1 MPTSSNAASSG
12 TARAGGV
19 LHLAQPTALL
29 MAVSLLAAC
38 TSTPLP
44 PWVPKSLP
52 TSLPTSSRTA
62 PAVAAPASAA
72 MTAAAPVLA
81 PAVQTF
87 PVSAPSLSAAPLAA
101 AALPDNAAV
110 AARFPAPS
118 VSYSTPGLQPGRS
131 SFSTPAEAHSWLLAQ
146 ASAAARVAGAAPVA
160 AAVVSVGRSQ
170 RGEPLQALVLTR
182 AVATDPASLLAT
194 GRPTVLLL
202 GQQGDD
208 AAAATEALLVMAREL
223 AQGLLRPSLEKIN
236 VVVVPHANPDAALGG
251 NTSASPTLPPFTG
264 TDHLALLTPESQA
277 LAALIRDYRPTVV
290 VDVREYEAGGRPV
303 NLFMEK
309 FGAQPKFDALFQYA
323 TTANTPELLT
333 RASEEWFRRPLLA
346 ALKQQ
351 GLSVEWVHSTSADL
365 ADKRVSMGSVQPDS
379 LRNVS
384 ALKNSIG
391 LRVESRGAGLGRQ
404 HIQRRVHT
412 QVTALS
418 SLLTSTAQRA
428 ADLGQLRPF
437 FDREVAAL
445 ACNGQAVVRATPV
458 SAQYDLQVLD
468 ANTGADKTLTVD
480 WESALA
486 LNRLTV
492 RARAC
497 GYWLSAASSTAV
509 ERLLMHGVKVLQ
521 VADAGAVLADSF
533 KTPAAGGAATLTR
546 GLVDV
551 PRGSYYV
558 PLSQPLGNL
567 VIAALEPDTPFSFL
581 NQRVLADLAAVN
593 RVMAPPVV
601 KLQELP

>member
-1 MPTSSNAASSG
+1 MPTFLNAASSG
-12 TARAGGV
+12 TVCFTAGIV
-19 LHLAQPTALL
+19 RPAALL
-29 MAVSLLAAC
+29 VAVSLLAAC
-38 TSTPLP
+38 ASTPMP
-44 PWVPKSLP
+44 PWVPTPL
-52 TSLPTSSRTA
+52 RTA
-62 PAVAAPASAA
+62 SPATAAPPAA
-72 MTAAAPVLA
+72 VPA
-81 PAVQTF
+81 PAPAPLVQTF
-87 PVSAPSLSAAPLAA
+87 PVPAPSLGAAPLTPAT
-101 AALPDNAAV
+101 PPYSAAV

-131 SFSTPAEAHSWLLAQ
+131 SFSTPAEINSWLLAQ
-146 ASAAARVAGAAPVA
+146 ANAARVVGAAPVA
-160 AAVVSVGRSQ
+160 SAVVSIGRSQ

-194 GRPTVLLL
+194 GHPTVLLL
-202 GQQGDD
+202 AQQGDD
-208 AAAATEALLVMAREL
+208 APAATEALLVMASEL

-236 VVVVPHANPDAALGG
+236 VVIVPRANPDTATPTA
-251 NTSASPTLPPFTG
+251 ASPTLAPFTR
-264 TDHLALLTPESQA
+264 TDHLALGSPESQA
-277 LAALIRDYRPTVV
+277 LALLVRDYRPTVV

-303 NLFMEK
+303 NPFIDK

-323 TTANTPELLT
+323 TTANTPDLLT

-351 GLSVEWVHSTSADL
+351 GLSVEWVHTTSADL
-365 ADKRVSMGSVQPDS
+365 ADKRVAMGGAQPDS

-384 ALKNSIG
+384 ALKNTIG
-391 LRVESRGAGLGRQ
+391 LLVESRGAGLGRQ

-418 SLLTSTAQRA
+418 SLLNSTTQRA
-428 ADLGQLRPF
+428 AALGQLRPF
-437 FDREVAAL
+437 FDKEVSAL
-445 ACNGQAVVRATPV
+445 ACTGQAVVRASPV
-458 SAQYDLQVLD
+458 AAQYDLQVLD
-468 ANTGADKTLTVD
+468 ATTGADKTLTVD
-480 WESALA
+480 WESSLA

-492 RARAC
+492 RARPC

-509 ERLLMHGVKVLQ
+509 DRLLMHGVKVQQ
-521 VADAGAVLADSF
+521 VADAGALLADSF
-533 KTPAAGGAATLTR
+533 KSATPTAGAPVILTR

-558 PLSQPLGNL
+558 PLNQPLGNL

-581 NQRVLADLAAVN
+581 SQRVVADLSAVA
-593 RVMAPPVV
+593 RVVAPPVV

>member
-1 MPTSSNAASSG
+1 MPICLNAALSAAHRT
-12 TARAGGV
+12 TARMVRPSA
-19 LHLAQPTALL
+19 L
-29 MAVSLLAAC
+29 MAAMSLLAGC

-44 PWVPKSLP
+44 PWVP
-52 TSLPTSSRTA
+52 TSLPTTT
-62 PAVAAPASAA
+62 PATAAPP
-72 MTAAAPVLA
+72 TAVTTP
-81 PAVQTF
+81 PSAVQTF
-87 PVSAPSLSAAPLAA
+87 PVPEPSLGAPL
-101 AALPDNAAV
+101 LTSDTPPGSAAV
-110 AARFPAPS
+110 AARFPAPP
-118 VSYSTPGLQPGRS
+118 VIYSTPGLQPGRS
-131 SFSTPAEAHSWLLAQ
+131 NFSTPADVNNWLLAQ
-146 ASAAARVAGAAPVA
+146 ASAAARVTGAPPVA
-160 AAVVSVGRSQ
+160 AVVVSIGRSQ
-170 RGEPLQALVLTR
+170 RGEPLQALVMSR

-202 GQQGDD
+202 AQQGDN
-208 AAAATEALLVMAREL
+208 APAATEALLVIASEL

-236 VVVVPHANPDAALGG
+236 VVVVPNANPDA
-251 NTSASPTLPPFTG
+251 TASTLASSTLPVFTG

-309 FGAQPKFDALFQYA
+309 FGAVPKFDALFQYA

-365 ADKRVSMGSVQPDS
+365 ADKRVSMGGVQPDS

-391 LRVESRGAGLGRQ
+391 LRMESRGAGLGRQ

-418 SLLTSTAQRA
+418 SLLASTVQRA
-428 ADLGQLRPF
+428 GDLGQLRPF

-445 ACNGQAVVRATPV
+445 ACTGQAVVRATPV
-458 SAQYDLQVLD
+458 AAQYDLQMLD
-468 ANTGADKTLTVD
+468 ATTGADKTLTVD

-486 LNRLTV
+486 LNRQTV
-492 RARAC
+492 RARPC
-497 GYWLSAASSTAV
+497 GYWLSAASGTAV
-509 ERLLMHGVKVLQ
+509 DRLLMHGVKVLQ
-521 VADAGAVLADSF
+521 VSEAGAVLADSF
-533 KTPAAGGAATLTR
+533 NSPTTAGAVTLTR

-558 PLSQPLGNL
+558 PLNQPLGNL

-581 NQRVLADLAAVN
+581 SYRVVANLSAVN
-593 RVMAPPVV
+593 RVMAPPVM
-601 KLQELP
+601 KLQDLP

>member
-1 MPTSSNAASSG
+1 MPTSLNVASPRADSCPVTSLAPRITRPAA
-12 TARAGGV
+12 V
-19 LHLAQPTALL
+19 LLAA
-29 MAVSLLAAC
+29 SLLAAC
-38 TSTPLP
+38 ASTPMP
-44 PWVPKSLP
+44 PWVPATLRSAP
-52 TSLPTSSRTA
+52 SATPAPSGVAASPA
-62 PAVAAPASAA
+62 PAPAAG
-72 MTAAAPVLA
+72 
-81 PAVQTF
+81 VQTF
-87 PVSAPSLSAAPLAA
+87 AVPAPSLGAVPLT
-101 AALPDNAAV
+101 PTTPPYSAAV

-131 SFSTPAEAHSWLLAQ
+131 SFSTPTEVSSWLLAQ
-146 ASAAARVAGAAPVA
+146 ASAARAATTAPVA
-160 AAVVSVGRSQ
+160 AAVVSIGRSQ
-170 RGEPLQALVLTR
+170 RGEAVQALVLTR
-182 AVATDPASLLAT
+182 AVATDAASLLAT

-202 GQQGDD
+202 APQGDN
-208 AAAATEALLVMAREL
+208 APAATEALLVVAREL

-236 VVVVPHANPDAALGG
+236 VLVVPNANPDATPYTA
-251 NTSASPTLPPFTG
+251 ASPTLRPLTDN
-264 TDHLALLTPESQA
+264 DHLALLSPESQA
-277 LAALIRDYRPTVV
+277 LAALVRDYRPAVV

-303 NLFMEK
+303 NLFMDK
-309 FGAQPKFDALFQYA
+309 FGAQPRFDALFQYA

-351 GLSVEWVHSTSADL
+351 GLSVEWVHSTSADM
-365 ADKRVSMGSVQPDS
+365 ADKRVSMGGVQPDS

-391 LRVESRGAGLGRQ
+391 LRVESRGAGLGQQ

-418 SLLTSTAQRA
+418 SLLASTAQRA

-437 FDREVAAL
+437 FDKEVAAL
-445 ACNGQAVVRATPV
+445 ACTGQAVVRATPV
-458 SAQYDLQVLD
+458 AAQYDLQVLD
-468 ANTGADKTLTVD
+468 ATTGVDKTLTVD

-492 RARAC
+492 RARPC
-497 GYWLSAASSTAV
+497 GYWLSATSGTAV
-509 ERLLMHGVKVLQ
+509 DRLLMHGVKVLQ
-521 VADAGAVLADSF
+521 VADAGAVLADTF
-533 KTPAAGGAATLTR
+533 KREAGPVTLIR

-558 PLSQPLGNL
+558 PLNQPLGNL

-581 NQRVLADLAAVN
+581 SQRVVADLPAVA

-601 KLQELP
+601 RLQELP

>member
-1 MPTSSNAASSG
+1 MTTLLNAVSSG
-12 TARAGGV
+12 NDRTFGV
-19 LHLAQPTALL
+19 LHLVRPTALL
-29 MAVSLLAAC
+29 VAVSLLAAC

-44 PWVPKSLP
+44 PWVPTPLRTVS
-52 TSLPTSSRTA
+52 TA
-62 PAVAAPASAA
+62 PAAVP
-72 MTAAAPVLA
+72 TPTPAPV
-81 PAVQTF
+81 VQTF
-87 PVSAPSLSAAPLAA
+87 PVPPPSLGAAPL
-101 AALPDNAAV
+101 PPTTPPYSAAV
-110 AARFPAPS
+110 AARFPAPA

-131 SFSTPAEAHSWLLAQ
+131 SFSTPADVNNWLLAQ
-146 ASAAARVAGAAPVA
+146 ASAAARVAGAPPVA
-160 AAVVSVGRSQ
+160 AAVMSIGRSQ

-202 GQQGDD
+202 RQQGDD
-208 AAAATEALLVMAREL
+208 APAATEALLVVAREL

-236 VVVVPHANPDAALGG
+236 VVVVPHANPDASMGAI
-251 NTSASPTLPPFTG
+251 TSASPTLPLLNG
-264 TDHLALLTPESQA
+264 TDHLTLLTPESQA
-277 LAALIRDYRPTVV
+277 LAGLIRDYRPTVV

-303 NLFMEK
+303 NLFLDK

-365 ADKRVSMGSVQPDS
+365 ADKRVSMGGVQPDS

-418 SLLTSTAQRA
+418 SLLASTAQRA

-437 FDREVAAL
+437 FDKEVTAL
-445 ACNGQAVVRATPV
+445 ACTGQAVVRATPV
-458 SAQYDLQVLD
+458 AAQYDLQVLD
-468 ANTGADKTLTVD
+468 ATTGADKTLTVD

-492 RARAC
+492 RARPC
-497 GYWLSAASSTAV
+497 GYWLSATSGTAV
-509 ERLLMHGVKVLQ
+509 DRLLMHGVKVLQ
-521 VADAGAVLADSF
+521 VAEAGAVLADSF
-533 KTPAAGGAATLTR
+533 KSTTAAGGVSLTR

-551 PRGSYYV
+551 PRGGYYV
-558 PLSQPLGNL
+558 PLNQPLGNL
-567 VIAALEPDTPFSFL
+567 VVAALEPDTPFSFL
-581 NQRVLADLAAVN
+581 SQRLVADLSAVN
-593 RVMAPPVV
+593 RVMAPPVM
-601 KLQELP
+601 KLQDLP

>member
-1 MPTSSNAASSG
+1 MPTRLNAALSAANR
-12 TARAGGV
+12 TIPCMIRPAA
-19 LHLAQPTALL
+19 L
-29 MAVSLLAAC
+29 MAAMSLLAAC

-44 PWVPKSLP
+44 PWVPTDLRTTTP
-52 TSLPTSSRTA
+52 AAAAPPFAVTA
-62 PAVAAPASAA
+62 PAE
-72 MTAAAPVLA
+72 
-81 PAVQTF
+81 AVQTF
-87 PVSAPSLSAAPLAA
+87 PVPAPSMSAASLTLDTSPYS
-101 AALPDNAAV
+101 AAV

-118 VSYSTPGLQPGRS
+118 VIYSTPGLQPGRS
-131 SFSTPAEAHSWLLAQ
+131 SFSTPGDVNNWLLAQ
-146 ASAAARVAGAAPVA
+146 ASAAARVAGTPPVA
-160 AAVVSVGRSQ
+160 AAVVSIGRSQ
-170 RGEPLQALVLTR
+170 RGEPLQALVLSR

-208 AAAATEALLVMAREL
+208 APAATEALLVIAREL
-223 AQGLLRPSLEKIN
+223 AQGLLRSSLEKIN
-236 VVVVPHANPDAALGG
+236 VVVVPLANPDA
-251 NTSASPTLPPFTG
+251 TASTFASSTLPASMG

-277 LAALIRDYRPTVV
+277 VATLIRDYRPSVV

-303 NLFMEK
+303 NLFMDK
-309 FGAQPKFDALFQYA
+309 FGAVPKFDALFQYA

-351 GLSVEWVHSTSADL
+351 GLSVEWVHSTSSDL
-365 ADKRVSMGSVQPDS
+365 ADKRVSMGGVQPDS

-391 LRVESRGAGLGRQ
+391 LRMESRGAGLGRQ

-418 SLLTSTAQRA
+418 SLLASTVQRA
-428 ADLGQLRPF
+428 DDLGQLRPF

-445 ACNGQAVVRATPV
+445 ACTEQAVVRATPV
-458 SAQYDLQVLD
+458 AAQYDLQVLD
-468 ANTGADKTLTVD
+468 ATTGADKTLTVD

-486 LNRLTV
+486 LNRVTV
-492 RARAC
+492 RARPC
-497 GYWLSAASSTAV
+497 GYWLSAASGTAV
-509 ERLLMHGVKVLQ
+509 DRLRLHGVKVLQ
-521 VADAGAVLADSF
+521 LSDAGAVLADSF
-533 KTPAAGGAATLTR
+533 KSPSTAGAVTLTR

-558 PLSQPLGNL
+558 PLNQPLGNL

-581 NQRVLADLAAVN
+581 SYRVIADLSAVS
-593 RVMAPPVV
+593 RVMAPPVM
-601 KLQELP
+601 KLQDLP

>member
-1 MPTSSNAASSG
+1 MPTLLNAASSG
-12 TARAGGV
+12 TDCSTAGNV
-19 LHLAQPTALL
+19 RLAALL
-29 MAVSLLAAC
+29 VAVSLLAAC
-38 TSTPLP
+38 ASTPMP
-44 PWVPKSLP
+44 PWVPPPL
-52 TSLPTSSRTA
+52 RTA
-62 PAVAAPASAA
+62 PPAAAAHPAAVP
-72 MTAAAPVLA
+72 TPAAAPV
-81 PAVQTF
+81 VQTF
-87 PVSAPSLSAAPLAA
+87 PVPAPSLGAAPLPPAT
-101 AALPDNAAV
+101 PPYSAAV

-131 SFSTPAEAHSWLLAQ
+131 SFSTPADVNHWLLAQ
-146 ASAAARVAGAAPVA
+146 AGAAARVAGAPPVA
-160 AAVVSVGRSQ
+160 AAVVSIGRSQ

-194 GRPTVLLL
+194 GRPTVLLV

-208 AAAATEALLVMAREL
+208 APAATEALLVMAREL

-236 VVVVPHANPDAALGG
+236 VVVVPHANPDATAS
-251 NTSASPTLPPFTG
+251 TSAFASTTLPPFTG

-277 LAALIRDYRPTVV
+277 LAALVRDYRPTVV

-303 NLFMEK
+303 NPFMDK

-365 ADKRVSMGSVQPDS
+365 ADKRVSMGGAQPDS

-418 SLLTSTAQRA
+418 SLLASTTQRA
-428 ADLGQLRPF
+428 GDLGQLRPF

-445 ACNGQAVVRATPV
+445 ACTGEAVVRATPV
-458 SAQYDLQVLD
+458 AAQYDLQVLD
-468 ANTGADKTLTVD
+468 NSTGADKTLTVD

-486 LNRLTV
+486 LSRLTV
-492 RARAC
+492 RARPC
-497 GYWLSAASSTAV
+497 GYWLSAASGTAV
-509 ERLLMHGVKVLQ
+509 DRLLMHGVKVLQ
-521 VADAGAVLADSF
+521 VADAGSVLADSF
-533 KTPAAGGAATLTR
+533 KNPATAGAVSLTR

-558 PLSQPLGNL
+558 PLNQPLGNL

-581 NQRVLADLAAVN
+581 SQRVVADLSAVT

>member
-1 MPTSSNAASSG
+1 MPTLLNADSSG
-12 TARAGGV
+12 FNRTCGV
-19 LHLAQPTALL
+19 WHLVRPTAVLV
-29 MAVSLLAAC
+29 AASLLAAC

-44 PWVPKSLP
+44 PWVPTGL
-52 TSLPTSSRTA
+52 RTA
-62 PAVAAPASAA
+62 PPA
-72 MTAAAPVLA
+72 AAAPPAAVPALA
-81 PAVQTF
+81 PAPGVQTF
-87 PVSAPSLSAAPLAA
+87 PVPAPSLGAAPLTPAT
-101 AALPDNAAV
+101 PPYSAAV

-131 SFSTPAEAHSWLLAQ
+131 NFSTPTDVTQWLLAQ
-146 ASAAARVAGAAPVA
+146 ASAAVPVAGAAPVA
-160 AAVVSVGRSQ
+160 AAVVSIGRSQ

-182 AVATDPASLLAT
+182 ALATDPASLLAT

-202 GQQGDD
+202 GQQGGD
-208 AAAATEALLVMAREL
+208 APAATEALLVMASEL
-223 AQGLLRPSLEKIN
+223 AQGVLRPTLEKIN
-236 VVVVPHANPDAALGG
+236 VVVVPHANPDASMGAS
-251 NTSASPTLPPFTG
+251 TSASPTLPAFTG

-290 VDVREYEAGGRPV
+290 VDVREYEAGGRPI
-303 NLFMEK
+303 NPFIDK
-309 FGAQPKFDALFQYA
+309 FGAVPRFDALFQYA

-365 ADKRVSMGSVQPDS
+365 ADKRVSMGGVQPDS

-384 ALKNSIG
+384 ALKHSIG
-391 LRVESRGAGLGRQ
+391 LRLESRGGGLGRQ

-418 SLLTSTAQRA
+418 SLLASTAQRA
-428 ADLGQLRPF
+428 GDLGQLRPF

-445 ACNGQAVVRATPV
+445 ACTGEAVVRASPV
-458 SAQYDLQVLD
+458 AAQYDLQVLD
-468 ANTGADKTLTVD
+468 AATGADKTLTVD
-480 WESALA
+480 WESSLA

-492 RARAC
+492 RARPC

-509 ERLLMHGVKVLQ
+509 DRLLMHGVKVLQ
-521 VADAGAVLADSF
+521 IADAGALLADSF
-533 KTPAAGGAATLTR
+533 KSPTTAGAVNLTR
-546 GLVDV
+546 GLLDV

-558 PLSQPLGNL
+558 PLNQPLGNL

-581 NQRVLADLAAVN
+581 SQHLVADLPAVA

-601 KLQELP
+601 RLQELP